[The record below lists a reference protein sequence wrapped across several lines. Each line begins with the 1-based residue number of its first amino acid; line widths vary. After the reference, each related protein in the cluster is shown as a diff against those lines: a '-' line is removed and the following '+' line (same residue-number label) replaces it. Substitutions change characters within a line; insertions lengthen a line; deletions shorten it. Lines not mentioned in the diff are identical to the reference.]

1 MGTPKTSKAIASALL
16 AFALSCL
23 CFPVTAMDPTASRP
37 QPIPVMILD
46 GESNR
51 WHDWRATTPMLRRML
66 EETGLFELRVV
77 TAPGEGGDFSN
88 FDPRF
93 ADHAAVVFNYDV
105 PDGRWPRA
113 LQQQFEDYMRQGGGL
128 VVVHAADNA
137 FPGWRAF
144 NEMIGVGGW
153 RDRDERAGPAWYL
166 DGDGRL
172 QRDARPGPA
181 GSHGL
186 RRPFRITVR
195 ADHPI
200 TRGLPSEWM
209 HGADELYAGLRGPG
223 GMTVLASAF
232 SDPANQGT
240 GRHEPQL
247 MASDWGR
254 GRVFHT
260 TLGHDPVAMAS
271 VAFVVTFQ
279 RGVEWA
285 ATGTVTQPLPA
296 DFPDATT
303 PTVREELMA
312 IGNVYQPHR
321 QP

>member
-1 MGTPKTSKAIASALL
+1 NN
-16 AFALSCL
+16 
-23 CFPVTAMDPTASRP
+23 V
-37 QPIPVMILD
+37 
-46 GESNR
+46 
-51 WHDWRATTPMLRRML
+51 
-66 EETGLFELRVV
+66 
-77 TAPGEGGDFSN
+77 
-88 FDPRF
+88 DPRF

-144 NEMIGVGGW
+144 NEMIGVGRW
-153 RDRDERAGPAWYL
+153 RDRDERAGRAWYL

-223 GMTVLASAF
+223 VMTVLASVF

-240 GRHEPQL
+240 GRHE
-247 MASDWGR
+247 
-254 GRVFHT
+254 
-260 TLGHDPVAMAS
+260 
-271 VAFVVTFQ
+271 
-279 RGVEWA
+279 
-285 ATGTVTQPLPA
+285 
-296 DFPDATT
+296 
-303 PTVREELMA
+303 
-312 IGNVYQPHR
+312 
-321 QP
+321 